1 MRKQIYGP
9 PFYICGSFLQHVTTI
24 NSNAAL
30 VIIDVQSA
38 FFDKNYNIYTYRGEE
53 TLSTIKELITRARRA
68 KVPVI
73 YVQHDGDK
81 GTPFE
86 PGKPG
91 WPIHPAI
98 APKEGELVINKRTPD
113 SFYRT
118 TLEAELK
125 SRGIKKLII
134 AGIQSDWC
142 VDTTVRRAYSLEY
155 EVTVV
160 EDAHTTCDTE
170 ILKAPQIIAHHN
182 SIFGGRFAKLVKAKE
197 INFEKLQTHSSNY
210 LKDEPIAHA

>member
-1 MRKQIYGP
+1 M
-9 PFYICGSFLQHVTTI
+9 TTRE
-24 NSNAAL
+24 NAAL

-38 FFDKNYNIYTYRGEE
+38 FFDKDGDVHVYRGEE
-53 TLSTIKELITRARRA
+53 YLSTIKGLISQARKA
-68 KVPVI
+68 GVPVI

-86 PGKPG
+86 PGKSG
-91 WPIHPAI
+91 WPINPVI
-98 APKEGELVINKRTPD
+98 APLEGELVIHKRTPD
-113 SFYRT
+113 SFYSTRLQVE
-118 TLEAELK
+118 LE
-125 SRGIKKLII
+125 SRGIRKLII

-155 EVTVV
+155 DVTVV

-182 SIFGGRFAKLVKAKE
+182 SIFGSRFAKLRKAEE
-197 INFEKLQTHSSNY
+197 IDFNELKTHY
-210 LKDEPIAHA
+210 PLGE